1 MGIDGIAD
9 KNLITIFTLINNLS
23 MQLMEVKV
31 INNLSTII
39 LELLPS
45 YYQVII
51 KLLSII
57 LGLATGMYIIDIQC
71 FNFEHIWVYRT

>member
-1 MGIDGIAD
+1 
-9 KNLITIFTLINNLS
+9 

-57 LGLATGMYIIDIQC
+57 WGLVTEMYTIG
-71 FNFEHIWVYRT
+71 NSVL